1 MITRDDIRELAQ
13 FRNDDGC
20 ALSFYFQPTTPQ
32 DRSHREE
39 VILAKD
45 LVKNALQEAQ
55 KNGRN
60 GCARADLDRI
70 LAIAEHLHGNQARA
84 KAIFAC
90 KSQNIWRE
98 FDLPAHLQKT
108 ALFVNQR
115 FHLRP
120 LAAILEALPR
130 VCVALV
136 DRKVAR
142 LFDLRVDQIA
152 EMAEWTDDLVRL
164 GRSSDGFK
172 GYNAGHAER
181 HFANDA
187 MNHFKN
193 VAERLKDLY
202 DRGQWEKLIVGCR
215 DDVCP
220 EFEDQIPTYLKSRLI
235 GRIAIDP
242 TNGSAEQVRDEA
254 TKLRNQR
261 REEKRQALIRE
272 ALGQAQRNGRGAM
285 GLRRV
290 LFALETGEIQTLL
303 LGENFTAHGVECPNC
318 GHLDSH
324 VTETCAVCGK
334 QVRELEDVTDAI
346 LGQAV
351 AKRVDILYVP
361 PNAEF
366 EKAGNIA
373 ALLRFRA
380 DQNTPAKMAS

>member
-20 ALSFYFQPTTPQ
+20 ALSFYFQPTTPP

-39 VILAKD
+39 AILAKD
-45 LVKNALQEAQ
+45 LVKRALHEAQ

-70 LAIAEHLHGNQARA
+70 LEIAEHLHGNQARA

-90 KSQNIWRE
+90 KSKNLWRE
-98 FDLPAHLQKT
+98 FDLPARLST
-108 ALFVNQR
+108 TSLFVNQR

-120 LAAILEALPR
+120 LAAILEALPT

-136 DRKVAR
+136 DRKTAR
-142 LFDLRVDQIA
+142 LFDLRLDQIT
-152 EMAEWTDDLVRL
+152 EMAEWTDDLTRL
-164 GRSSDGFK
+164 GRRSDGFQ

-181 HFANDA
+181 HFENDA
-187 MNHFKN
+187 MHHFKN

-202 DRGQWEKLIVGCR
+202 ERGQWEKLVIGCR

-220 EFEDQIPTYLKSRLI
+220 EFEAQIPQYLKSRLI
-235 GRIAIDP
+235 GRIPLDLNASP
-242 TNGSAEQVRDEA
+242 EQVRDEA
-254 TKLRNQR
+254 TKLRRQR
-261 REEKRQALIRE
+261 REEKREALIRE

-290 LFALETGEIQTLL
+290 LSTLETGEAQTLL
-303 LGENFTAHGVECPNC
+303 LGDNFTAHAVECDNC
-318 GHLDSH
+318 RHVDSH
-324 VTETCAVCGK
+324 VTESCAVCGK
-334 QVRELEDVTDAI
+334 PVREVEDVSDTI
-346 LGQAV
+346 IGQAV
-351 AKRVDILYVP
+351 AKRVDILFVP
-361 PNAEF
+361 ANPEF

-380 DQNTPAKMAS
+380 DQNTSAKIAS

>member
-20 ALSFYFQPTTPQ
+20 ALSFYFQPTTPP

-39 VILAKD
+39 AILAKD
-45 LVKNALQEAQ
+45 LVKRALQEAQ

-60 GCARADLDRI
+60 GSARADLDRI
-70 LAIAEHLHGNQARA
+70 LEIAEHLHGNQARA

-90 KSQNIWRE
+90 KSQNLWRE
-98 FDLPAHLQKT
+98 FDLPARLST
-108 ALFVNQR
+108 TSLFVNQR

-136 DRKVAR
+136 DRKNAR
-142 LFDLRVDQIA
+142 LFDLQLDQIK
-152 EMAEWTDDLVRL
+152 EMAEWTDDLTRL
-164 GRSSDGFK
+164 GRRSDGFQ

-187 MNHFKN
+187 MHHFKN

-202 DRGQWEKLIVGCR
+202 ERGQWEKLVIGCR

-220 EFEDQIPTYLKSRLI
+220 EFEAQIPQYLKSRLI
-235 GRIAIDP
+235 GRIPLDLNASP
-242 TNGSAEQVRDEA
+242 EQVRDEA
-254 TKLRNQR
+254 TRLRRAR
-261 REEKRQALIRE
+261 REEKREALIRE
-272 ALGQAQRNGRGAM
+272 ALGQAHRNGRGAL

-290 LFALETGEIQTLL
+290 LSAIETGEIQTLL
-303 LGENFTAHGVECPNC
+303 LGENFSAHAVECPNC
-318 GHLDSH
+318 GHVDSH
-324 VTETCAVCGK
+324 VTESCAVCGK
-334 QVRELEDVTDAI
+334 PVREVEDVSDTI
-346 LGQAV
+346 IGQAV

-361 PNAEF
+361 ANPEF

-380 DQNTPAKMAS
+380 DQNTPAKVAS

>member
-20 ALSFYFQPTTPQ
+20 ALSFYFQPTTPP

-39 VILAKD
+39 AILAKD
-45 LVKNALQEAQ
+45 LVKRALQEAQ

-60 GCARADLDRI
+60 GSARADLDRI
-70 LAIAEHLHGNQARA
+70 LEIAEHLHGNQARA

-90 KSQNIWRE
+90 KSQNLWRE
-98 FDLPAHLQKT
+98 FDLPARLST
-108 ALFVNQR
+108 TSLFVNQR

-120 LAAILEALPR
+120 LAAILEALPT

-136 DRKVAR
+136 DRKTAR
-142 LFDLRVDQIA
+142 LFDLRLDQIK
-152 EMAEWTDDLVRL
+152 EMAEWTDDLTRL
-164 GRSSDGFK
+164 GRRSDGFQ

-187 MNHFKN
+187 MHHFKN

-202 DRGQWEKLIVGCR
+202 ERGQWEKLVIGCR

-220 EFEDQIPTYLKSRLI
+220 EFEAQIPQYLKSRLI
-235 GRIAIDP
+235 GRIPLDLNAP
-242 TNGSAEQVRDEA
+242 PEQVRDEA
-254 TKLRNQR
+254 TRLRRAR
-261 REEKRQALIRE
+261 REEKREALIRE

-290 LFALETGEIQTLL
+290 LSAIETGEIQTLL
-303 LGENFTAHGVECPNC
+303 LGENFSAHAVECPNC
-318 GHLDSH
+318 GHVDSH
-324 VTETCAVCGK
+324 VTESCAVCGK
-334 QVRELEDVTDAI
+334 PVREVEDVSDTI
-346 LGQAV
+346 IGQAV

-361 PNAEF
+361 ANPEF

-380 DQNTPAKMAS
+380 DQNTPAKVAS

>member
-13 FRNDDGC
+13 FRNDAGC
-20 ALSFYFQPTTPQ
+20 AVSFYFQPTTPQ

-39 VILAKD
+39 AILAKD
-45 LVKNALQEAQ
+45 LVRRALQESQ

-70 LAIAEHLHGNQARA
+70 LALAEGLHGNQARA

-90 KSQNIWRE
+90 KKQNLWRE
-98 FDLPAHLQKT
+98 FDLPARLPQT
-108 ALFVNQR
+108 ALFLNQR

-120 LAAILEALPR
+120 LAPILEALPR

-142 LFDLRVDQIA
+142 LFDFRLDQIA
-152 EMAEWTDDLVRL
+152 EMAEWTDDLTRL
-164 GRSSDGFK
+164 GRRSDGFQ

-181 HFANDA
+181 HVANEA
-187 MNHFKN
+187 MHHFKN

-202 DRGQWEKLIVGCR
+202 ERGQWEKLIIGCR

-220 EFEDQIPTYLKSRLI
+220 EFEAQLPAYLKSRVI

-242 TNGSAEQVRDEA
+242 VNASPEQVRDEA
-254 TKLRNQR
+254 TKLRRQR
-261 REEKRQALIRE
+261 REERRQTLVRE
-272 ALGQAQRNGRGAM
+272 ALGQAQRNGRGAI

-290 LFALETGEIQTLL
+290 LSTLETGEIQTLL
-303 LGENFTAHGVECPNC
+303 LGENFSAPAVECTNC
-318 GHLDSH
+318 GHLDSNMA
-324 VTETCAVCGK
+324 EACAVCGQK
-334 QVRELEDVTDAI
+334 VRELEDVSDAL

-351 AKRVDILYVP
+351 TKRVDILYVP
-361 PNAEF
+361 PNPEF

-380 DQNTPAKMAS
+380 DQNTPAKVAS

>member
-20 ALSFYFQPTTPQ
+20 ALSFYFQPTTPP

-39 VILAKD
+39 AILAKD
-45 LVKNALQEAQ
+45 LVKRALHEAQ

-70 LAIAEHLHGNQARA
+70 LEIAEHLHGNQARA

-90 KSQNIWRE
+90 KSKNLWRE
-98 FDLPAHLQKT
+98 FDLPARLST
-108 ALFVNQR
+108 TSLFVNQR

-120 LAAILEALPR
+120 LAAILEALPT

-136 DRKVAR
+136 DRKTAR
-142 LFDLRVDQIA
+142 LFDLRLDQIT
-152 EMAEWTDDLVRL
+152 EMAEWTDDLTRL
-164 GRSSDGFK
+164 GRRSDGFQ

-181 HFANDA
+181 HFENDA
-187 MNHFKN
+187 MHHFKN

-202 DRGQWEKLIVGCR
+202 ERGQWEKLVIGCR

-220 EFEDQIPTYLKSRLI
+220 EFEAQIPQYLKSRLI
-235 GRIAIDP
+235 GRIPLDLNASP
-242 TNGSAEQVRDEA
+242 EQVRDEA
-254 TKLRNQR
+254 TKLRRQR
-261 REEKRQALIRE
+261 REEKREALIRE

-290 LFALETGEIQTLL
+290 LSTLETGEAQTLL
-303 LGENFTAHGVECPNC
+303 LGDNFTAHAVECDNC
-318 GHLDSH
+318 GHVDSH
-324 VTETCAVCGK
+324 VTESCAVCGK
-334 QVRELEDVTDAI
+334 PVREVEDVSDTI
-346 LGQAV
+346 IGQAV
-351 AKRVDILYVP
+351 AKRVDILFVP
-361 PNAEF
+361 ANPEF

-380 DQNTPAKMAS
+380 DQNTSAKIAS

>member
-39 VILAKD
+39 AILAKD
-45 LVKNALQEAQ
+45 LVKRALQEAQ

-70 LAIAEHLHGNQARA
+70 LEIAEHLHGNQARA

-98 FDLPAHLQKT
+98 FDLPARILKT
-108 ALFVNQR
+108 SLFVNRR

-136 DRKVAR
+136 DRKTAR
-142 LFDLRVDQIA
+142 LFDLQLDQIK
-152 EMAEWTDDLVRL
+152 EMAEWTDDLTRL
-164 GRSSDGFK
+164 GRRSDGFQ

-187 MNHFKN
+187 MHHFKN

-202 DRGQWEKLIVGCR
+202 ERGQWEKLVIGCR

-220 EFEDQIPTYLKSRLI
+220 EFEAQIPQYLKARLV
-235 GRIAIDP
+235 GRIPLDLNASP
-242 TNGSAEQVRDEA
+242 EQVRDEA
-254 TKLRNQR
+254 TKLRRQR

-290 LFALETGEIQTLL
+290 LSALETGEVQALL
-303 LGENFTAHGVECPNC
+303 LGENFSAHAVECPNC
-318 GHLDSH
+318 GHVDSH
-324 VTETCAVCGK
+324 ITESCAVCGK
-334 QVRELEDVTDAI
+334 PTREVEDVSDTI
-346 LGQAV
+346 IGQAV

-361 PNAEF
+361 ANADF

-380 DQNTPAKMAS
+380 DQNTSAKIAS

>member
-13 FRNDDGC
+13 FRNDEGC

-39 VILAKD
+39 AILAKD
-45 LVKNALQEAQ
+45 LVKRALQDAQ

-70 LAIAEHLHGNQARA
+70 LALAEHLHGNQARA

-90 KSQNIWRE
+90 KKQNVWRE
-98 FDLPAHLQKT
+98 FDLPARVQQT
-108 ALFVNQR
+108 ALFLNRR

-120 LAAILEALPR
+120 LALILEALPR

-136 DRKVAR
+136 DRKTAR
-142 LFDLRVDQIA
+142 LFDLRLDQIT
-152 EMAEWTDDLVRL
+152 EMAEWTDDLTRL
-164 GRSSDGFK
+164 GRRSDGFQ

-187 MNHFKN
+187 MHHFKN
-193 VAERLKDLY
+193 VAERLKDLH
-202 DRGQWEKLIVGCR
+202 DRGQWEKLIIGCR
-215 DDVCP
+215 DDVCS
-220 EFEDQIPTYLKSRLI
+220 EMDAQIPTHLKSRLV
-235 GRIAIDP
+235 GRISLDP
-242 TNGSAEQVRDEA
+242 VKASPEQVRDEA
-254 TKLRNQR
+254 TNLRRQR
-261 REEKRQALIRE
+261 REEKREALMRE

-290 LFALETGEIQTLL
+290 LSALETGEVQTVLI
-303 LGENFTAHGVECPNC
+303 GENFSAHAIECTNC

-324 VTETCAVCGK
+324 ITEVCAVCGQK
-334 QVRELEDVTDAI
+334 VREIEDVSDAI
-346 LGQAV
+346 VGQAV
-351 AKRVDILYVP
+351 TKRVDILYIP
-361 PNAEF
+361 PNPEF

-380 DQNTPAKMAS
+380 DQNTPSKVAS

>member
-39 VILAKD
+39 AILAKD
-45 LVKNALQEAQ
+45 LVKRALQEAQ
-55 KNGRN
+55 KNGKN
-60 GCARADLDRI
+60 GCAHADLDRI
-70 LAIAEHLHGNQARA
+70 LEMAEHLHGNQARA

-90 KSQNIWRE
+90 KAQNLWRE
-98 FDLPAHLQKT
+98 FDLPARLST
-108 ALFVNQR
+108 TSLFVNQR

-136 DRKVAR
+136 DRKTAR
-142 LFDLRVDQIA
+142 LFDLQLDQIK
-152 EMAEWTDDLVRL
+152 EMAGWTDDLTRL
-164 GRSSDGFK
+164 GRRSDGFN

-187 MNHFKN
+187 MHHFKN

-202 DRGQWEKLIVGCR
+202 ERGQWEKLVIGCR

-220 EFEDQIPTYLKSRLI
+220 EFEAQIPQYLKARLV
-235 GRIAIDP
+235 GRIPLDLNASP
-242 TNGSAEQVRDEA
+242 EQVRDEA
-254 TKLRNQR
+254 TKLRRQR

-290 LFALETGEIQTLL
+290 LTALETGEVQTLL
-303 LGENFTAHGVECPNC
+303 LGENFSAHAVECPNC
-318 GHLDSH
+318 GHVDSH
-324 VTETCAVCGK
+324 ITESCAVCGK
-334 QVRELEDVTDAI
+334 PTREVEDVSDTI
-346 LGQAV
+346 IGQAV

-361 PNAEF
+361 ANADF

-380 DQNTPAKMAS
+380 DQNTSAKIAS

>member
-39 VILAKD
+39 AILAKD
-45 LVKNALQEAQ
+45 LVKRALQEAQ

-70 LAIAEHLHGNQARA
+70 LEIAEHLHGNQARA

-98 FDLPAHLQKT
+98 FDLPARLLKT
-108 ALFVNQR
+108 SLFVNRR

-136 DRKVAR
+136 DRKTAR
-142 LFDLRVDQIA
+142 LFDLQLDQIK
-152 EMAEWTDDLVRL
+152 EMAEWTDDLTRL
-164 GRSSDGFK
+164 GRRSDGFQ

-187 MNHFKN
+187 MHHFKN

-202 DRGQWEKLIVGCR
+202 ERGQWEKLVIGCR

-220 EFEDQIPTYLKSRLI
+220 EFEAQIPQYLKARLV
-235 GRIAIDP
+235 GRIPLDLNASP
-242 TNGSAEQVRDEA
+242 EQVRDEA
-254 TKLRNQR
+254 TKLRRQR

-290 LFALETGEIQTLL
+290 LSALETGEVQTLL
-303 LGENFTAHGVECPNC
+303 LGENFSAHAVECPNC
-318 GHLDSH
+318 GHVDSH
-324 VTETCAVCGK
+324 ITESCAVCGK
-334 QVRELEDVTDAI
+334 PTREVEDVSDTI
-346 LGQAV
+346 IGQAV

-361 PNAEF
+361 PNADF

-380 DQNTPAKMAS
+380 DQNTSAKIAS

>member
-20 ALSFYFQPTTPQ
+20 ALSFYFQPTTPP

-39 VILAKD
+39 AILAKD
-45 LVKNALQEAQ
+45 LVKRALQEAQ

-60 GCARADLDRI
+60 GSARADLDRI
-70 LAIAEHLHGNQARA
+70 LEIAEHLHGNQARA

-90 KSQNIWRE
+90 KSQNLWRE
-98 FDLPAHLQKT
+98 FDLPARLST
-108 ALFVNQR
+108 TSLFVNQR

-136 DRKVAR
+136 DRKNAR
-142 LFDLRVDQIA
+142 LFDLQLDQIK
-152 EMAEWTDDLVRL
+152 EMAEWTDDLTRL
-164 GRSSDGFK
+164 GRRSDGFQ

-187 MNHFKN
+187 MHHFKN

-202 DRGQWEKLIVGCR
+202 ERGQWEKLVIGCR

-220 EFEDQIPTYLKSRLI
+220 EFEAQIPQYLKSRLI
-235 GRIAIDP
+235 GRIPLDLNASPD
-242 TNGSAEQVRDEA
+242 QVRDEA
-254 TKLRNQR
+254 TRLRRAR
-261 REEKRQALIRE
+261 REEKREALIRE
-272 ALGQAQRNGRGAM
+272 ALGQAHRNGRGAL

-290 LFALETGEIQTLL
+290 LSAIETGEIQTLL
-303 LGENFTAHGVECPNC
+303 LGENFSAHAVECPNC
-318 GHLDSH
+318 GHVDSH
-324 VTETCAVCGK
+324 VTESCAVCGK
-334 QVRELEDVTDAI
+334 PVREVEDVSDTI
-346 LGQAV
+346 IGQAV

-361 PNAEF
+361 ANPEF

-380 DQNTPAKMAS
+380 DQNTPAKVAS

>member
-20 ALSFYFQPTTPQ
+20 ALSFYFQPTTPP

-39 VILAKD
+39 AILAKD
-45 LVKNALQEAQ
+45 LVKRALQEAQ

-60 GCARADLDRI
+60 GSARADLDRI
-70 LAIAEHLHGNQARA
+70 LEIAEHLHGNQARA

-90 KSQNIWRE
+90 KSQNLWRE
-98 FDLPAHLQKT
+98 FDLPARLST
-108 ALFVNQR
+108 TSLFVNQR

-136 DRKVAR
+136 DRKNAR
-142 LFDLRVDQIA
+142 LFDLQLDQIT
-152 EMAEWTDDLVRL
+152 EMAEWSDDLTRL
-164 GRSSDGFK
+164 GRRSDGFQ

-187 MNHFKN
+187 MHHFKN

-202 DRGQWEKLIVGCR
+202 ERGQWEKLVIGCR

-220 EFEDQIPTYLKSRLI
+220 EFEAQIPQYLKSRLI
-235 GRIAIDP
+235 GRIPLDLNASP
-242 TNGSAEQVRDEA
+242 EQVRDEA
-254 TKLRNQR
+254 TRLRRAR
-261 REEKRQALIRE
+261 REEKREALIRE
-272 ALGQAQRNGRGAM
+272 ALGQAHRNGRGAL

-290 LFALETGEIQTLL
+290 LSAIETGEIQTLL
-303 LGENFTAHGVECPNC
+303 LGENFSAHAVECPNC
-318 GHLDSH
+318 GHVDSH
-324 VTETCAVCGK
+324 VTESCAVCGK
-334 QVRELEDVTDAI
+334 PVREVEDVSDTI
-346 LGQAV
+346 IGQAV

-361 PNAEF
+361 ANPEF

-380 DQNTPAKMAS
+380 DQNTPAKVAS

>member
-39 VILAKD
+39 AILAKD
-45 LVKNALQEAQ
+45 LVKRALQEAQ
-55 KNGRN
+55 KNGKN
-60 GCARADLDRI
+60 GCARTDLDRI
-70 LAIAEHLHGNQARA
+70 LEIAEHLHGNQARA

-90 KSQNIWRE
+90 KAQNLWRE
-98 FDLPAHLQKT
+98 FDLPARLST
-108 ALFVNQR
+108 TSLFVNQR

-136 DRKVAR
+136 DRKTAR
-142 LFDLRVDQIA
+142 LFDLQLDQIK
-152 EMAEWTDDLVRL
+152 EMAEWTDDLTRL
-164 GRSSDGFK
+164 GRRSDGFN

-187 MNHFKN
+187 MHHFKN

-202 DRGQWEKLIVGCR
+202 ERGQWEKLVIGCR

-220 EFEDQIPTYLKSRLI
+220 EFEAQIPQYLKARLV
-235 GRIAIDP
+235 GRIPLDLNASP
-242 TNGSAEQVRDEA
+242 EQVREDA
-254 TKLRNQR
+254 TKLRRQR

-290 LFALETGEIQTLL
+290 LTALETGEVQTLL
-303 LGENFTAHGVECPNC
+303 LGENFSAHAVECPNC
-318 GHLDSH
+318 GHVDSH
-324 VTETCAVCGK
+324 ITESCAVCGK
-334 QVRELEDVTDAI
+334 PTREVEDVSDTI
-346 LGQAV
+346 IGQAV
-351 AKRVDILYVP
+351 AKRVYILYVP
-361 PNAEF
+361 ANADF

-380 DQNTPAKMAS
+380 DQNTSAKIAS

>member
-39 VILAKD
+39 AILAKD
-45 LVKNALQEAQ
+45 LVKRALQEAQ

-70 LAIAEHLHGNQARA
+70 LEIAEHLHGNQARA

-90 KSQNIWRE
+90 KSENLWRE
-98 FDLPAHLQKT
+98 FDLPARILKT
-108 ALFVNQR
+108 SLFVNRR

-136 DRKVAR
+136 DRKTAR
-142 LFDLRVDQIA
+142 LFDLQLDQIK
-152 EMAEWTDDLVRL
+152 EMAEWTDDLTRL
-164 GRSSDGFK
+164 GRRSDGFQ

-187 MNHFKN
+187 MHHFKN

-202 DRGQWEKLIVGCR
+202 ERGQWEKLVIGCR

-220 EFEDQIPTYLKSRLI
+220 EFEAQIPQYLKARLV
-235 GRIAIDP
+235 GRIPLDLNASP
-242 TNGSAEQVRDEA
+242 EQVRDEA
-254 TKLRNQR
+254 TKLRRQR

-290 LFALETGEIQTLL
+290 LSALETGEVQTLL
-303 LGENFTAHGVECPNC
+303 LGENFSAHAVECPNC
-318 GHLDSH
+318 GHVDSH
-324 VTETCAVCGK
+324 ITESCAVCGK
-334 QVRELEDVTDAI
+334 PTREVEDVSDTI
-346 LGQAV
+346 IGQAV

-361 PNAEF
+361 PNADF

-380 DQNTPAKMAS
+380 DQNTSAKIAS

>member
-13 FRNDDGC
+13 FRNDEGC

-39 VILAKD
+39 AILAKD
-45 LVKNALQEAQ
+45 LVKRALQEAQ
-55 KNGRN
+55 KNGKN
-60 GCARADLDRI
+60 GCARTDLDRI
-70 LAIAEHLHGNQARA
+70 LEIAEHLHGNQARA

-90 KSQNIWRE
+90 KSANLWRE
-98 FDLPAHLQKT
+98 FDLPARLLKT
-108 ALFVNQR
+108 SLSVNQR

-120 LAAILEALPR
+120 LAAIVEALPR

-136 DRKVAR
+136 DRKTAR
-142 LFDLRVDQIA
+142 LFDLQLDNIK
-152 EMAEWTDDLVRL
+152 EMAEWTDDLTRL
-164 GRSSDGFK
+164 GRRSDGFN

-187 MNHFKN
+187 MHHFKN
-193 VAERLKDLY
+193 VGERLKDLY
-202 DRGQWEKLIVGCR
+202 ERGQWEKLIIGCR

-220 EFEDQIPTYLKSRLI
+220 EFEAQIPQYLKARLI
-235 GRIAIDP
+235 GRIPLDLNASP
-242 TNGSAEQVRDEA
+242 EQIRDEA
-254 TKLRNQR
+254 TNLRRQR
-261 REEKRQALIRE
+261 REEKREALIRE

-290 LFALETGEIQTLL
+290 LSALETGEVQTLL
-303 LGENFTAHGVECPNC
+303 LGENFSAQAVECSNC
-318 GHLDSH
+318 GHVDSH
-324 VTETCAVCGK
+324 ITESCAVCGK
-334 QVRELEDVTDAI
+334 PVREVEDVSDTI

-351 AKRVDILYVP
+351 AKRVDILYIP
-361 PNAEF
+361 ANPEF

-380 DQNTPAKMAS
+380 DQNTPAKVAS